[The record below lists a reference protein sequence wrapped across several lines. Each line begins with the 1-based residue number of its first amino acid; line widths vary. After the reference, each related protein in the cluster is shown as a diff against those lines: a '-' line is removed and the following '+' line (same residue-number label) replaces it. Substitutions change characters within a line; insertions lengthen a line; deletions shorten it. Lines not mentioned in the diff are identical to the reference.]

1 MLYIKLNGFSI
12 GSENITEINL
22 ALCLNITQTKSSS
35 AKATHQESEELSLTD
50 VITKMVGMIKTD
62 L

>member
-12 GSENITEINL
+12 ESENVTEINL
-22 ALCLNITQTKSSS
+22 ALCLDVTQTKSSN
-35 AKATHQESEELSLTD
+35 AKATHQESEKISLTEA
-50 VITKMVGMIKTD
+50 ITKIVGMIKTD